1 MGATGEEPVQPP
13 IRVWSGVP
21 FRVDAFYMKAN
32 NDHKVSNL
40 TVTPHRNI
48 PLPNSPTKGAPLLAS
63 FALHYRGY
71 LTDINELAA
80 GGPKWPPMAFNI

>member
-13 IRVWSGVP
+13 IRVWSGPPGWP

-32 NDHKVSNL
+32 YAGKVSNL

-48 PLPNSPTKGAPLLAS
+48 SLNILNTITNITEAPFS
-63 FALHYRGY
+63 
-71 LTDINELAA
+71 
-80 GGPKWPPMAFNI
+80 